1 MKKLIKTTVISL
13 LALMI
18 LGQNI
23 SVSAHQLAGPDLSA
37 TFLSE
42 IKDAPITFTS
52 LGARWHEI
60 EPAGTNAD
68 IYVKFNTDTGW
79 TDWKE
84 LRVDIDGK
92 VEADPAYPNAFL
104 AVNSSTQMQYKVELS
119 SAVKGLSPVIEN
131 LEFTYI
137 NAHEKVSENTETGIQ
152 KAYAATDT
160 PLEAR
165 FAAYAGGS
173 NLVSVIPRSTWGAN
187 ENLRVLTADRP
198 EQELVDL
205 PDDYY
210 VKYASEMKIARTVAF
225 NEKGQELT
233 WPLAYPEK
241 TRKIIIHHTATVKN
255 LDNPAQAIRD
265 IYYWHTISKGWGDIG
280 YNFIIDTKGNIY
292 EGRFGGD
299 NVVAAHAGGANTGSI
314 GIAVL
319 GNYETSRVPDA
330 VKNSLTALIKHEAAK
345 YNIDTTGKSM
355 FRGEYIDNVIGHRD
369 VMATTCPGKYLYELL
384 PEIRKAAYSA
394 SSGNIIDR
402 RRNVSDNTYNFE
414 LGEVPQYLKMDPG
427 ESRTIKI
434 QLKNTGTSGW
444 SDQTFIAVAKT
455 DSSEKYLAGT
465 FAKSKNIGRNVLS
478 GQTAT
483 FELPLTSTIV
493 SGYGELE
500 IFLMVNGSLKVEKYL
515 IMPLSVINATYDY
528 QVESIGL
535 DKSVLNPGETATAT
549 VKVRNLG
556 TVTWRRIGEN
566 VTLLGTENPRD
577 RSALITSKH
586 GTRLAKVEEMEVH
599 PGGVGTF
606 NINIV
611 APSQEGVIREYFA
624 PVIEGVTW
632 MPFKQNYIELKV
644 FSKAY
649 NAALKEIRNN
659 GIFAVGETRAIVL
672 EFENRGTETWENATF
687 DVSSSNGLT
696 IGNVRAQNSSVSPG
710 NAISVLV
717 TITAP
722 AVEGMKFFSIMPK
735 VNNVNLMVR
744 PQLVFVEVKEKV
756 QRYVEPSTV
765 ASNVTTAAAATVP
778 SAPGNLRVAL
788 SFEGDPVIS
797 GNGKFILFDNGTGV
811 KVYSADEK
819 AKVTYL
825 NGAYYVDGRALIGVP
840 RFQPVTGTILRI
852 DNFENRPAWKPE
864 LNDNEYRG
872 ILEVNRYDNKLRV
885 INELPLEDYMKGVA
899 EISASDP
906 YEKIKTI
913 TILARSYA
921 RFYMTEAEKFP
932 GAPFHIDDSPDVSQK
947 YLGYGFEKR
956 NPTGVKAVNDTAG
969 LVVTYNG
976 KVIKTPYFHSDD
988 GRTRSAQEV
997 WGWTNTPYLVSVEDP
1012 GCKGQTLQGHGV
1024 GLSGCGSAYMAGL
1037 GKTYTEIIKYF
1048 YKGVEIAKI
1057 K

>member
-1 MKKLIKTTVISL
+1 MQKLIKTAVVSL
-13 LALMI
+13 LAITI

-23 SVSAHQLAGPDLSA
+23 TVFAHQLANSDLSA

-42 IKDAPITFTS
+42 IKDAPIVFTS
-52 LGARWHEI
+52 LGARWHKV
-60 EPAGTNAD
+60 EPAGTKAD
-68 IYVKFNTDTGW
+68 IYAKFNTSEGW
-79 TDWKE
+79 TDWQE
-84 LRVDIDGK
+84 MRVDIDGK
-92 VEADPAYPNAFL
+92 VDADPSYPNAFL

-119 SAVKGLSPVIEN
+119 TTVRGLSPVIEN
-131 LEFTYI
+131 IEFTYV

-152 KAYAATDT
+152 TAHAAVE
-160 PLEAR
+160 EAPEA
-165 FAAYAGGS
+165 FASYAGGS
-173 NLVSVIPRSTWGAN
+173 NLVSVIPRNSWGAN
-187 ENLRVLTADRP
+187 EDLRVLTADRP
-198 EQELVDL
+198 EQQLVDL

-210 VKYASEMKIARTVAF
+210 VTYASEMKIERTVAF

-241 TRKIIIHHTATVKN
+241 TRKIIIHHTATVNN
-255 LDNPAQAIRD
+255 LDNPSQAIRD
-265 IYYWHTISKGWGDIG
+265 IYYWHAISKGWGDIG
-280 YNFIIDTKGNIY
+280 YNFIIDPKGNIY
-292 EGRFGGD
+292 EGRYGGD

-319 GNYETSRVPDA
+319 GNYETSPVPDT
-330 VKNSLTALIKHEAAK
+330 VKNSLTALIKQEAAK

-369 VMATTCPGKYLYELL
+369 VMATTCPGKYLYAML

-394 SSGNIIDR
+394 STGNLIDR

-414 LGEVPQYLKMDPG
+414 LGDVPQYLKMDPG
-427 ESRTIKI
+427 ESRTIKV
-434 QLKNTGTSGW
+434 QLKNTGTSSW
-444 SDQTFIAVAKT
+444 NDQTYIAVAKT
-455 DSSEKYLAGT
+455 ESSERYLEGS
-465 FAKSKNIGRNVLS
+465 FNKSKNIGRTVFN

-493 SGYGELE
+493 SGYGEIE
-500 IFLMVNGSLKVEKYL
+500 IFLMVNGTIKIDKYL

-535 DKSVLNPGETATAT
+535 DKSVLKPGETTTAT

-556 TVTWRRIGEN
+556 TVTWRRVGDN

-577 RSALITSKH
+577 RASLITPTL
-586 GTRLAKVEEMEVH
+586 GTRLSKVQEMEVH
-599 PGGVGTF
+599 PGEVGTF
-606 NINIV
+606 NINIS
-611 APSQEGVIREYFA
+611 APAQEGIIREYFA

-632 MPFKQNYIELKV
+632 LPFKQNYIELKV

-649 NAALKEIRNN
+649 NTELKEIRNN

-672 EFENRGTETWENATF
+672 DFENRGTETWENVSF
-687 DVSSSNGLT
+687 DVSSTNGLT

-717 TITAP
+717 TVTAP
-722 AVEGMKFFSIMPK
+722 QTEGMKFFSILPK
-735 VNNVNLMVR
+735 VNNVKLMAR

-756 QRYVEPSTV
+756 QRYVEPSTI
-765 ASNVTTAAAATVP
+765 ASNVTTASAATVP
-778 SAPGNLRVAL
+778 SAGKLRVAL
-788 SFEGDPVIS
+788 SFEGDPIIS
-797 GNGKFILFDNGTGV
+797 GNGKFILSDNGTSV
-811 KVYSADEK
+811 KVYVANEQ

-825 NGAYYVDGRALIGVP
+825 NGVYYVDGKALSGVP
-840 RFQPVTGTILRI
+840 RFLPVTGTILRI
-852 DNFENRPAWKPE
+852 NNFENRPAWKPE

-872 ILEVNRYDNKLRV
+872 VLEVNRYENRLRV
-885 INELPLEDYMKGVA
+885 VNELPLEDYMKGLA

-932 GAPFHIDDSPDVSQK
+932 GAPFHIDDDPNVSQK

-956 NPTGVKAVNDTAG
+956 NPTGVKAVNDTTG
-969 LVVTYNG
+969 IVVTYNG
-976 KVIKTPYFHSDD
+976 KVVKTPYFHSDD

-997 WGWTNTPYLVSVEDP
+997 WGWTNTPYLVSVDDP
-1012 GCKGQTLQGHGV
+1012 GCAGQTLQGHGV
-1024 GLSGCGSAYMAGL
+1024 GLSGCGSAYMANL

-1057 K
+1057 N